1 VRRHPAGRIAP
12 GGFAAG
18 RFPPGGH
25 PSPPSVI
32 RTGQNGRV
40 HADWAHRGPDLIAD
54 GEINAPMVDQALAW
68 LAGLVPDARRVLD
81 VGSGPGVAACTLA
94 ELLPGAEVLAVDGT
108 PELLEL
114 AEARAADRGLADRVV
129 VRHTTL
135 PDGLR
140 ELPPADL
147 IWVSGVAH
155 HMPDPAEA
163 VRDLAALLRPGGV
176 LALREG
182 GLPLHCLPAYADGG
196 LSARIEAVNDEL
208 AARHAH
214 PMGAINAPRDWPTL
228 LREAGLTEVTSRSF
242 LLDRPAPLDRR
253 DREGLLRHLR
263 IARDMMAE
271 QLGDDDLARLDRL
284 TSDTDPES
292 VLHRD
297 DAFLLRASTVH
308 TGTQSAVPEVRGR

>member
-1 VRRHPAGRIAP
+1 
-12 GGFAAG
+12 
-18 RFPPGGH
+18 
-25 PSPPSVI
+25 
-32 RTGQNGRV
+32 
-40 HADWAHRGPDLIAD
+40 
-54 GEINAPMVDQALAW
+54 
-68 LAGLVPDARRVLD
+68 
-81 VGSGPGVAACTLA
+81 
-94 ELLPGAEVLAVDGT
+94 VDGT

-114 AEARAADRGLADRVV
+114 AAARAAGRGLAERVR

-140 ELPPADL
+140 ELPAADL

-182 GLPLHCLPAYADGG
+182 GLPLRCLPAYADAG
-196 LSARIEAVNDEL
+196 LSARLQAVNDEL

-214 PMGAINAPRDWPTL
+214 PMGAINAPRDWPVL

-263 IARDMMAE
+263 AARDLMAE
-271 QLGDDDLARLDRL
+271 QLDDADLARLDRL

-297 DAFLLRASTVH
+297 DAFLLRASTVY